1 MILELVGWR
10 VGGNEASRA
19 FVVAAPRCSLFPLVV
34 VLAFSLT
41 LVPIPGF
48 CRSQRLIRCPAV
60 SAKQIG
66 VVGFVVG
73 KLRIKMKKSES

>member
-1 MILELVGWR
+1 M
-10 VGGNEASRA
+10 
-19 FVVAAPRCSLFPLVV
+19 FPLVV